1 MAAISSDVF
10 YERINKSLAGA
21 GALITDPSGRV
32 LLVKP
37 NYRAHW
43 LWPGG
48 HVDEDETPDE
58 ACAREITEELGL
70 TLPVGRLLGVH
81 WVPPF
86 SERPLPLVHFLF
98 DCGSLPGAEGL
109 VLQEEELDEC
119 GFFDED
125 EARALMPSYLIRR
138 LHAALEAKAHGTTF
152 YLTGGSPDFTL

>member
-1 MAAISSDVF
+1 MVLISPDDF
-10 YERINKSLAGA
+10 YAQLNKTIAGA

-37 NYRAHW
+37 NYRDHW

-48 HVDEDETPDE
+48 HVDVDESPDQ
-58 ACAREITEELGL
+58 ACAREVTEELGL

-86 SERPLPLVHFLF
+86 NDRPLPLVHFLF
-98 DCGSLPGAEGL
+98 DCGSLPGSEGV

-119 GFFDED
+119 GFFDPD
-125 EARALMPSYLIRR
+125 EAKALLPSYLIRR
-138 LHAALEAKAHGTTF
+138 LHAALDARSRGTTF
-152 YLTGGSPDFTL
+152 YLTGGSPDRA